1 MSNENRKIASDYIE
15 DKVKVEIGVM
25 GLYGK
30 SIKAILKDKKRKDDK
45 IQLDTL
51 KK

>member
-25 GLYGK
+25 GLLWKEYQ
-30 SIKAILKDKKRKDDK
+30 SYFKR
-45 IQLDTL
+45 
-51 KK
+51 